1 MYKDRGLSLAAEE
14 KGSLYREVV
23 ENKKRSDDVVDKP
36 TPSTSKGGNG
46 REKLVAPAAAAA
58 AHPRR
63 FSGHEVRPAAP
74 EKAKYPDD
82 GESNFFWSRFFQ
94 NVINLR

>member
-14 KGSLYREVV
+14 KGGLYREVA
-23 ENKKRSDDVVDKP
+23 ENKKRSDDVGEKP

-58 AHPRR
+58 RR

-82 GESNFFWSRFFQ
+82 GESISFPGLGFC
-94 NVINLR
+94 IM